1 MLKSFGTIDDMLVA
15 IDADK
20 NVTGSNAGTANRFPV
35 RFVLFDNFRDSYEF
49 ISKMSDK
56 DIEIQSVDKWM
67 NPQYDDMFI
76 SRIELANNIEKYIG
90 DINGEDCVVA
100 PFSELARF
108 YDNIEH
114 KEFDAL
120 ITKLK
125 SIQSTNIAFD
135 KHQRIYIVIVGQY
148 SKISNFENDPQ
159 MFAWYLKS
167 DDKQFNYRLVL
178 SNGTDY
184 DVRNLKNRYTV
195 VNNLKEW
202 LYLWRNGMD
211 IANTI
216 ISTSPSIYA
225 YEQNALPD
233 NAFDFDKCENVY
245 KFLTLGL
252 KLSFG
257 NVQYK
262 ECDDAHWRELAEK
275 IDVTNF
281 VISKFLKQYFHLFE
295 LKDYRDFIKAWHST
309 DDSFDKWLLVTY
321 YLSEFDKSDYLF
333 SALQNCRTYT
343 DRELFEQLMLAVFDF
358 EDMSYQSSVRLDV
371 LRIFKYK
378 GTLSK
383 EAQETLEERLIKVA
397 TDYGFK
403 TAANLLTPFTSV
415 EKEIAVKWYGEGNL
429 AVCDL
434 RENFPIFYCYLQN
447 NVLPIDSQDWIEN
460 YIEKYKKAKF
470 SNKYDQSVSDALLV
484 HSSNDVAFNSWYQDF
499 RTVRTILAD
508 RDDIDVFY
516 WIDGLGIDWIPV
528 VQHIIEAEKQ
538 NGIYLNEVIVG
549 KSLLPTVTSI
559 NKVDLEK
566 IVSGKLVK
574 TGDLD
579 NLAHK
584 NNNKYPEYILEEFD
598 LVINAIRSIIDE
610 YAGKKIAIV
619 SDHGLTHLSQ
629 YCAGL
634 NLAGFE
640 SDHHGRLA
648 KKKSG
653 VSPDNKYI
661 VVNEDT
667 ACALEHSSL
676 CGKVPIGQASH
687 GGATPEEVLVPIFII
702 SNQES
707 VQSWTAKLLT
717 KELSAT
723 APIIRFEIKGLKDE
737 IPFVVYNSK
746 SYKLSN
752 ITGNEYQSARIELV
766 QNARDI
772 VLSIGSSKQNYQ
784 IDINFGAEEEDLF

>member
-20 NVTGSNAGTANRFPV
+20 NVTGNNTGTANRFPV

-67 NPQYDDMFI
+67 NSQYDDMFI
-76 SRIELANNIEKYIG
+76 SRVELANNIEKYIE
-90 DINGEDCVVA
+90 DIEGKDCVVA

-125 SIQSTNIAFD
+125 SIQSTNTAFE
-135 KHQRIYIVIVGQY
+135 KRQRIYIIIVGQY

-184 DVRNLKNRYTV
+184 DVRNLKSKYTV
-195 VNNLKEW
+195 VKNLKEW

-211 IANTI
+211 ITNTI

-257 NVQYK
+257 NVQYR
-262 ECDDAHWRELAEK
+262 ECDVEYWRELAKK
-275 IDVTNF
+275 IDVTSF
-281 VISKFLKQYFHLFE
+281 TFSKFIKQYFHLFE

-309 DDSFDKWLLVTY
+309 NDAFDKWLLVTY
-321 YLSEFDKSDYLF
+321 YLSEFDKADYLF
-333 SALQNCRTYT
+333 FALQNCCAYT
-343 DRELFEQLMLAVFDF
+343 DRELFEQLMLAIFDF
-358 EDMSYQSSVRLDV
+358 EDMSAQSSIRVDI
-371 LRIFKYK
+371 LRMLKHK

-383 EAQETLEERLIKVA
+383 EAQETLEEKLIRVA
-397 TDYGFK
+397 TNYGYK
-403 TAANLLTPFTSV
+403 TAANLLTPFTSI
-415 EKEIAVKWYGEGNL
+415 EKEIAVKWYGEEKL
-429 AVCDL
+429 TICDL
-434 RENFPIFYCYLQN
+434 RENFPMFYCYLQN
-447 NVLPIDSQDWIEN
+447 NVLPIDSQEWIEG

-470 SNKYDQSVSDALLV
+470 SNKYNQSIGDVLLV
-484 HSSNDVAFNSWYQDF
+484 HSANDVVFNSWYQDF
-499 RTVRTILAD
+499 RTVRTILTD
-508 RDDIDVFY
+508 RDDIDVLY
-516 WIDGLGIDWIPV
+516 WIDGLGIDWISV
-528 VQHIIEAEKQ
+528 VQSIVEAEKQ

-559 NKVDLEK
+559 NKADLEK
-566 IVSGKLVK
+566 LAPGKLVK

-584 NNNKYPEYILEEFD
+584 INNRYPEYILEEFD
-598 LVINAIRSIIDE
+598 IVTNAIRSIIDE

-629 YCAGL
+629 HCSGL

-648 KKKSG
+648 RKNS
-653 VSPDNKYI
+653 SILPDNKYVI
-661 VVNEDT
+661 VNDNTV
-667 ACALEHSSL
+667 CAIGHSSL
-676 CGKVPIGQASH
+676 CSKVPAGQAIH

-702 SNQES
+702 SSQES
-707 VQSWTAKLLT
+707 AQSWTAKLLT

-737 IPFVVYNSK
+737 VPCVVYNSK
-746 SYKLSN
+746 SYKLSK
-752 ITGNEYQSARIELV
+752 TVDNEYQSSHVELV
-766 QNARDI
+766 LNVQDV
-772 VLSIGSSKQNYQ
+772 VLCIGSTKQKYH
-784 IDINFGAEEEDLF
+784 IDINVGAEEEDLF

>member
-1 MLKSFGTIDDMLVA
+1 MLKSFGTIEDMLVA
-15 IDADK
+15 IDTDK
-20 NVTGSNAGTANRFPV
+20 NVTGINAGTANRFPV

-76 SRIELANNIEKYIG
+76 SRIELANNIENYIE
-90 DINGEDCVVA
+90 DIKGKDCVVA

-125 SIQSTNIAFD
+125 SIQSTNTAVD

-167 DDKQFNYRLVL
+167 DGKQFNYRLVL

-184 DVRNLKNRYTV
+184 DVRNLKSKYTV
-195 VNNLKEW
+195 VKNLKEW

-211 IANTI
+211 ITNTI

-262 ECDDAHWRELAEK
+262 ECDDEHWRELAGK

-281 VISKFLKQYFHLFE
+281 SFSKFIKQYFHLFE
-295 LKDYRDFIKAWHST
+295 LKDYRDFIKAWHNI
-309 DDSFDKWLLVTY
+309 DDAFDKWLLVTY
-321 YLSEFDKSDYLF
+321 YLSEFDKVDYLF

-343 DRELFEQLMLAVFDF
+343 DRELFEQLMLSIFDF
-358 EDMSYQSSVRLDV
+358 EDMSAIYGIRIDILRL
-371 LRIFKYK
+371 LKHR
-378 GTLSK
+378 GALSK
-383 EAQETLEERLIKVA
+383 EAQETLEAELVKVA
-397 TDYGFK
+397 INYGYK
-403 TAANLLTPFTSV
+403 TAVNLLTPFTSV
-415 EKEIAVKWYGEGNL
+415 EKEIAIKWYGEGNL
-429 AVCDL
+429 AICDL
-434 RENFPIFYCYLQN
+434 RANFPMFYCYLQN
-447 NVLPIDSQDWIEN
+447 NVLPIDSQEWIES

-470 SNKYDQSVSDALLV
+470 SNKYDRSVGDALLV
-484 HSSNDVAFNSWYQDF
+484 HSANDVAFNSWYQDF
-499 RTVRTILAD
+499 KTVRTILAD

-516 WIDGLGIDWIPV
+516 WIDGLGVDWIPV
-528 VQHIIEAEKQ
+528 VRSIVEAEKQ
-538 NGIYLNEVIVG
+538 NGIYLNEVIIG

-559 NKVDLEK
+559 NKADLEK
-566 IVSGKLVK
+566 LTPDKLVK
-574 TGDLD
+574 IGDLD

-584 NNNKYPEYILEEFD
+584 TNNRYPEYILEEFD
-598 LVINAIRSIIDE
+598 IMANAIRTIIDE

-629 YCAGL
+629 HCSGL

-648 KKKSG
+648 KKNSG
-653 VSPDNKYI
+653 ILPDNKYV
-661 VVNEDT
+661 VVNGNT
-667 ACALEHSSL
+667 VCALEHSSL
-676 CGKVPIGQASH
+676 CSKVPVGQAAH

-702 SNQES
+702 SDQES
-707 VQSWTAKLLT
+707 VQSWTVKLLT
-717 KELSAT
+717 KELPAT
-723 APIIRFEIKGLKDE
+723 TPMIRFEIKGLKDE
-737 IPFVVYNSK
+737 TPCVVYNSK
-746 SYKLSN
+746 PYKLSKVAD
-752 ITGNEYQSARIELV
+752 NEYQSARIELV
-766 QNARDI
+766 QNVEDI
-772 VLSIGSSKQNYQ
+772 VLCIGTTKQKYH

>member
-148 SKISNFENDPQ
+148 SKISNFENNPQ

-281 VISKFLKQYFHLFE
+281 VFSKFLKQYFHLFE

-358 EDMSYQSSVRLDV
+358 EDMSAQSSIRLYV

-378 GTLSK
+378 GALSK

-460 YIEKYKKAKF
+460 YIE
-470 SNKYDQSVSDALLV
+470 NIRNQSFLISTIRVLV
-484 HSSNDVAFNSWYQDF
+484 MRCLSIAPMMLHS
-499 RTVRTILAD
+499 IH
-508 RDDIDVFY
+508 
-516 WIDGLGIDWIPV
+516 GI
-528 VQHIIEAEKQ
+528 K
-538 NGIYLNEVIVG
+538 
-549 KSLLPTVTSI
+549 
-559 NKVDLEK
+559 
-566 IVSGKLVK
+566 
-574 TGDLD
+574 
-579 NLAHK
+579 
-584 NNNKYPEYILEEFD
+584 ILE
-598 LVINAIRSIIDE
+598 R
-610 YAGKKIAIV
+610 
-619 SDHGLTHLSQ
+619 
-629 YCAGL
+629 C
-634 NLAGFE
+634 
-640 SDHHGRLA
+640 
-648 KKKSG
+648 
-653 VSPDNKYI
+653 
-661 VVNEDT
+661 
-667 ACALEHSSL
+667 
-676 CGKVPIGQASH
+676 
-687 GGATPEEVLVPIFII
+687 VLF
-702 SNQES
+702 
-707 VQSWTAKLLT
+707 LL
-717 KELSAT
+717 
-723 APIIRFEIKGLKDE
+723 
-737 IPFVVYNSK
+737 
-746 SYKLSN
+746 
-752 ITGNEYQSARIELV
+752 IET
-766 QNARDI
+766 I
-772 VLSIGSSKQNYQ
+772 
-784 IDINFGAEEEDLF
+784 

>member
-1 MLKSFGTIDDMLVA
+1 MLKSFGTIYDMLVA

-35 RFVLFDNFRDSYEF
+35 RFVLFDNFKDSYEF
-49 ISKMSDK
+49 ITKMLDK

-125 SIQSTNIAFD
+125 SIQSTNIAFN

-216 ISTSPSIYA
+216 ISISPSIYA

-257 NVQYK
+257 NVQYN
-262 ECDDAHWRELAEK
+262 ECDNVYWRELAEK
-275 IDVTNF
+275 IDVTDF
-281 VISKFLKQYFHLFE
+281 VFSKFIKQYFHLFE
-295 LKDYRDFIKAWHST
+295 LKDYRDFIKAWHNT

-321 YLSEFDKSDYLF
+321 YLSEFDKSDYVF
-333 SALQNCRTYT
+333 SALQNCRNYT
-343 DRELFEQLMLAVFDF
+343 DRELFEQLMLAIFDF
-358 EDMSYQSSVRLDV
+358 EDMSAYSNIRVDV

-378 GTLSK
+378 GALSK
-383 EAQETLEERLIKVA
+383 GAQETLEEKLIKVA

-403 TAANLLTPFTSV
+403 TAVNLLTPFTNV

-429 AVCDL
+429 DVCDL
-434 RENFPIFYCYLQN
+434 RENLPIFYCYLQD

-460 YIEKYKKAKF
+460 YIEKYKKAKC
-470 SNKYDQSVSDALLV
+470 SNKYDQSVRDTLLV
-484 HSSNDVAFNSWYQDF
+484 HSSNDVAFNAWYQDF
-499 RTVRTILAD
+499 RTVRTILAE

-516 WIDGLGIDWIPV
+516 WIDGLGIEWIPV
-528 VQHIIEAEKQ
+528 VRHIIETEKQ
-538 NGIYLNEVIVG
+538 KGIYLNEVIVG
-549 KSLLPTVTSI
+549 RSLLPTVTSI
-559 NKVDLEK
+559 NKADLEK
-566 IVSGKLVK
+566 LVTGELVK

-584 NNNKYPEYILEEFD
+584 TNNRYPEYILEEFD
-598 LVINAIRSIIDE
+598 IVANAIHNIIDE

-648 KKKSG
+648 KKSG

-661 VVNEDT
+661 VVNDDT
-667 ACALEHSSL
+667 VCALGHSSL

-717 KELSAT
+717 KKLSAT

-737 IPFVVYNSK
+737 IPFVVYNSR
-746 SYKLSN
+746 SYKLGN
-752 ITGNEYQSARIELV
+752 IAGNEYESARIELV
-766 QNARDI
+766 QNSRDI

>member
-1 MLKSFGTIDDMLVA
+1 MERVGRE
-15 IDADK
+15 
-20 NVTGSNAGTANRFPV
+20 NRCHEF
-35 RFVLFDNFRDSYEF
+35 RF
-49 ISKMSDK
+49 
-56 DIEIQSVDKWM
+56 
-67 NPQYDDMFI
+67 
-76 SRIELANNIEKYIG
+76 
-90 DINGEDCVVA
+90 
-100 PFSELARF
+100 
-108 YDNIEH
+108 
-114 KEFDAL
+114 
-120 ITKLK
+120 
-125 SIQSTNIAFD
+125 
-135 KHQRIYIVIVGQY
+135 
-148 SKISNFENDPQ
+148 
-159 MFAWYLKS
+159 
-167 DDKQFNYRLVL
+167 
-178 SNGTDY
+178 
-184 DVRNLKNRYTV
+184 
-195 VNNLKEW
+195 
-202 LYLWRNGMD
+202 
-211 IANTI
+211 
-216 ISTSPSIYA
+216 
-225 YEQNALPD
+225 
-233 NAFDFDKCENVY
+233 
-245 KFLTLGL
+245 
-252 KLSFG
+252 
-257 NVQYK
+257 
-262 ECDDAHWRELAEK
+262 
-275 IDVTNF
+275 
-281 VISKFLKQYFHLFE
+281 SKFLKQYFHLFE

-333 SALQNCRTYT
+333 SALQNCCTYT

-358 EDMSYQSSVRLDV
+358 EDMSAQSSIRLDV

-378 GTLSK
+378 GALSK

-538 NGIYLNEVIVG
+538 NSIYLNEVIVG

-566 IVSGKLVK
+566 LVPGKLVK

-579 NLAHK
+579 YLAHK

-598 LVINAIRSIIDE
+598 VVTNAIRSIIDE

-648 KKKSG
+648 KRR
-653 VSPDNKYI
+653 
-661 VVNEDT
+661 VVFRLT
-667 ACALEHSSL
+667 
-676 CGKVPIGQASH
+676 
-687 GGATPEEVLVPIFII
+687 I
-702 SNQES
+702 SI
-707 VQSWTAKLLT
+707 LL
-717 KELSAT
+717 
-723 APIIRFEIKGLKDE
+723 
-737 IPFVVYNSK
+737 
-746 SYKLSN
+746 
-752 ITGNEYQSARIELV
+752 
-766 QNARDI
+766 
-772 VLSIGSSKQNYQ
+772 
-784 IDINFGAEEEDLF
+784 